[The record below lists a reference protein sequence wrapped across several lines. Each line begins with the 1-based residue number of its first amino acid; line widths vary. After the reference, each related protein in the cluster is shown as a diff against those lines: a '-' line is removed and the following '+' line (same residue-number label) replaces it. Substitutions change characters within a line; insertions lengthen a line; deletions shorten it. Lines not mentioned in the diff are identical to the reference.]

1 MSLRLAVLADVHGNL
16 PALEAEN
23 SDETFLRRAIA
34 LARHAR
40 EHGEDP
46 FGAVLVFDG
55 AIVHEAH
62 KQTMET
68 CDPTAHPELR
78 AISEYCRAHRRVTL
92 EGFTLYASTEPCPM
106 CAGAIHWSKISR
118 VVFSVSQ
125 AMLQQLS
132 GGTPKPPCDLII
144 NSGRQ
149 HVEIAGPLLAE
160 EGLAA
165 FAGFT
170 FARRAGREARPTG

>member
-1 MSLRLAVLADVHGNL
+1 MAGA
-16 PALEAEN
+16 
-23 SDETFLRRAIA
+23 DETFLRQAVA
-34 LARHAR
+34 LAHSAR
-40 EHGEDP
+40 ERGEDP
-46 FGAVLVFDG
+46 FGAVLVFEG
-55 AIVHEAH
+55 VVVHEAY
-62 KQTMET
+62 KQTRAS

-78 AISEYCRAHRRVTL
+78 AISEYCRAHRRSTL

-106 CAGAIHWSKISR
+106 CAGAIHWSRISR

-132 GGTPKPPCDLII
+132 GGTPKPACGLII

-149 HVEIAGPLLAE
+149 DVEIIGPLLAE

-170 FARRAGREARPTG
+170 FRPRAQQETRSEG